1 MPAAEVVGK
10 WKSQSDF
17 QGGLGRRLFHN
28 LILPPGPTQEA
39 YASLAG
45 FQVITHGRIGVIT
58 EASPIIYDNEMRAL
72 LTRESP
78 ELASHTKYFGPDL
91 RSIPEPPD
99 K

>member
-58 EASPIIYDNEMRAL
+58 EDLGSLIFTFSTSMFATGSTTRVENIWPRNIPFLL
-72 LTRESP
+72 LTNLS
-78 ELASHTKYFGPDL
+78 AS
-91 RSIPEPPD
+91 
-99 K
+99 

>member
-58 EASPIIYDNEMRAL
+58 E
-72 LTRESP
+72 
-78 ELASHTKYFGPDL
+78 GVGQVL
-91 RSIPEPPD
+91 R
-99 K
+99 